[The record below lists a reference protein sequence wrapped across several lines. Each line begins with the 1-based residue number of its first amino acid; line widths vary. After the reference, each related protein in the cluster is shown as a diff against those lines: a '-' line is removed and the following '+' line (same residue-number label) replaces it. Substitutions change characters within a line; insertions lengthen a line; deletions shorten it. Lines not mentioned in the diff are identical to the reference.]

1 MTAARPS
8 RPVILLDP
16 ADNVATA
23 LVPLAAGQSIP
34 TAAATVALTADIPR
48 GHKFALR
55 AIEQGE
61 PIVKYGQPIGRA
73 TTPIASGD
81 HVHVHNCASCR
92 AGGRRDEGRGTRDEQ
107 DAAP

>member
-34 TAAATVALTADIPR
+34 TDVVTVAVAADIPR

-55 AIEQGE
+55 AINPGE
-61 PIVKYGQPIGRA
+61 PVIKYGQPIGRA
-73 TTPIASGD
+73 TAPIAPGD

-92 AGGRRDEGRGTRDEQ
+92 AGGR
-107 DAAP
+107 APAT